1 MGKVMIVDDELLVR
15 VGLRST
21 ISWQK
26 YDFTIVA
33 DAANGQEA
41 IKKFAATDP
50 DILITDI
57 RMPGMDGIELIKIL
71 KQKKPK
77 LKTIILTNYDD
88 FAYTQEALK
97 LGADEYLLKSTLDN
111 QTLIPILERLW
122 RKIQQ
127 ESVEDQRLQ
136 QLQKQA
142 SLGVFLLK
150 KHFVESLIGDELDEQ
165 RYQEFLQDL
174 GLNWQEN
181 NWQLVLMKGENGAEN
196 ASRSG
201 LHPLNLIEEITDEA
215 GALVAEGSSPA
226 EWILIYSFPQKEA
239 GYYQKKIIPFNVR
252 QVQTCLQQYLQL
264 KTTAVFGTVLTCY
277 KQLPAE
283 YGKVREY
290 MMYRFF
296 WPEKKMIFPEDIPCD
311 TKDYCLPESNDP
323 NLPALIRM
331 GEEEEVTKAL
341 ECLFKKVTQSVSP
354 FLLRQLCQELYGEI
368 ARQCREAGIRL
379 SEILKEEEQYS
390 SHLEN
395 FPSIPAIEDWFVEKF
410 NHLIAKMKSTSLMN
424 YSPPIREALIY
435 IKENYKNKNL
445 SLSLVA
451 NQVGL
456 SKNHFCTRFKEE
468 TGYNFVD
475 FLHVTRSEQA
485 CELLLHSELPIAE
498 IAESV
503 GYIDPK
509 YFTKVFQKHT
519 GYLPTTYR
527 KLFQKG
533 GHRHE
538 MV

>member
-26 YDFTIVA
+26 YGFTIVA

-41 IKKFAATDP
+41 IQKFNATDP

-77 LKTIILTNYDD
+77 LKTVILTNYDD

-111 QTLIPILERLW
+111 QTLLPILKRLW
-122 RKIQQ
+122 SKVQQ
-127 ESVEDQRLQ
+127 ESVEDQRLEK
-136 QLQKQA
+136 LQKQA
-142 SLGVFLLK
+142 LLGLFLLK
-150 KHFVESLIGDELDEQ
+150 KHFVESLINDELDEQ
-165 RYQEFLQDL
+165 VYHDFLQDL
-174 GLNWQEN
+174 GLDWQDN
-181 NWQLVLMKGENGAEN
+181 NWQLIVMKGENQEEIATH
-196 ASRSG
+196 SDLR
-201 LHPLNLIEEITDEA
+201 PLNLIEEITDKV
-215 GALVAEGSSPA
+215 GALATEGSVPG
-226 EWILIYSFPQKEA
+226 EWILIYSFPQREA
-239 GYYQKKIIPFNVR
+239 SYFQKQIIPFNIR
-252 QVQTCLQQYLQL
+252 QVQACLEQYLQI
-264 KTTAVFGTVLTCY
+264 KTTAVFGSVVTSY
-277 KQLPAE
+277 KQLPTE

-290 MMYRFF
+290 MMYRIF
-296 WPEKKMIFPEDIPCD
+296 WPEKKMIFPADIPAENHDC
-311 TKDYCLPESNDP
+311 CLLETNDP
-323 NLPALIRM
+323 QLSALIRM
-331 GEEEEVTKAL
+331 GNQEQIRKAL
-341 ECLFKKVTQSVSP
+341 EGLLNKVTEKTSP
-354 FLLRQLCQELYGEI
+354 FLLRQFCQELYGEM

-379 SEILKEEEQYS
+379 SEILAEDEQYL
-390 SHLEN
+390 SHLEH
-395 FPSIPAIEDWFVEKF
+395 FRSIPALKDWFVEKF
-410 NHLIAKMKSTSLMN
+410 DTLNMLIKSAGLMN

-435 IKENYKNKNL
+435 IKENYNDKDLNL
-445 SLSLVA
+445 CLVA

-468 TGYNFVD
+468 TGNNFVD
-475 FLHVTRSEQA
+475 FLHKTRCEQA
-485 CELLLHSELPIAE
+485 RAMLVHSELLISE
-498 IAESV
+498 IAENV

-509 YFTKVFQKHT
+509 YFTKVFQRHI
-519 GYLPTTYR
+519 GYSPTRYR